1 MAGPQNAWILRSII
15 CVKLWC
21 QIRFHRGTVALYC
34 STSIP
39 WGRSVNS
46 ACCVSGSL
54 VSTSWGLETGFFTSA
69 ILLTQTACN
78 FCTTIE
84 WGIKFEMTFQ
94 ERAVCMVLYTQ
105 TLSTRF
111 KPSSL
116 IFSALNLRLESV
128 ASRVPAES
136 TFPHGLSKISQSL
149 APIPGGV
156 KVQTMARLMNI
167 LLSHGLWI

>member
-1 MAGPQNAWILRSII
+1 
-15 CVKLWC
+15 
-21 QIRFHRGTVALYC
+21 
-34 STSIP
+34 
-39 WGRSVNS
+39 
-46 ACCVSGSL
+46 
-54 VSTSWGLETGFFTSA
+54 
-69 ILLTQTACN
+69 
-78 FCTTIE
+78 
-84 WGIKFEMTFQ
+84 
-94 ERAVCMVLYTQ
+94 MVLYTQ

-167 LLSHGLWI
+167 LLSHGL